1 MALCCWL
8 GACAPAPGVVPA
20 PTNPDVPAGP
30 PAPGPQ
36 APPWPQAPTTSTAA
50 AVPSAASATP
60 GAPPAAPPVS
70 PAPAPGTGGSSPPPA
85 ATPGAAATPSSAPP
99 SAPVAAPV
107 PGPIPA
113 SGTSAP
119 SGLRTVTT
127 YYVLLDDGGRNGVRF
142 GCNDSL
148 VGLSRQLP
156 AATAAAPLRA
166 ALGPLLGPA
175 ESTDVGAALPAGTYN
190 ALAGATLTLLSGRF
204 DGTTVT
210 VYLAGGLNPGGVCD
224 LPRLEM
230 QLTQTAVAAVGA
242 VRAEIY
248 INGVPLGQALRL
260 DQGDGTAGTPPPG
273 ES

>member
-1 MALCCWL
+1 M
-8 GACAPAPGVVPA
+8 
-20 PTNPDVPAGP
+20 
-30 PAPGPQ
+30 
-36 APPWPQAPTTSTAA
+36 
-50 AVPSAASATP
+50 
-60 GAPPAAPPVS
+60 
-70 PAPAPGTGGSSPPPA
+70 
-85 ATPGAAATPSSAPP
+85 
-99 SAPVAAPV
+99 
-107 PGPIPA
+107 
-113 SGTSAP
+113 
-119 SGLRTVTT
+119 
-127 YYVLLDDGGRNGVRF
+127 LLDDGGRNGVRF

-230 QLTQTAVAAVGA
+230 QLTQTAVAAVAAVGA